1 MKSKIKFIM
10 DLGKALHYYG
20 LAAHEIESLLREL
33 ARKFSM
39 EGHFFCTP
47 TQIIANFNV
56 SEDESI
62 YSIERVEPGGI
73 NLGLLQRTYEL
84 SQRIIN
90 DRISIEDAKIKIK
103 AILNSK
109 PFYSNK
115 VIILS
120 YALLSACIALLICNS
135 FFELWISIFLG
146 LIVGLVNSLISL
158 DQKFYGLEEFLISF
172 IVSLLS
178 CTLFIYFPEFSILK
192 TSLASIL
199 IFVPGLTVTTALTEL
214 TTRNLVAGTARL
226 MSALILFL
234 KIIFGL
240 ILGFYFLKYIDPS
253 IVLSLEVKNE
263 IGDFWILGLLFT
275 PLAFTVLLNARM
287 KDIWGI
293 TISSFLAYLPSYFL
307 KPYFNPA
314 TISFLSAF
322 LIGISGNIYSKVFN
336 RVLALYMVPGLLLI
350 VPGSI
355 GLKGF
360 SSLVFKDTLEGING
374 ASEMFLIATSIAV
387 GILVSNV
394 FFAKSVINSATSN
407 EHL

>member
-1 MKSKIKFIM
+1 MKSKIRFIM
-10 DLGKALHYYG
+10 DLGKALHSYG
-20 LAAHEIESLLREL
+20 LAAHELEELLKEL
-33 ARKFSM
+33 SKKFSM
-39 EGHFFCTP
+39 QGHFFCTP
-47 TQIIANFNV
+47 TQIIANFNL

-73 NLGLLQRTYEL
+73 NLGLLQKTYEL
-84 SQRIIN
+84 TQEVLK
-90 DRISIEDAKIKIK
+90 DQISLEHASNKIKS
-103 AILNSK
+103 ILKSK

-115 VIILS
+115 FIVLN
-120 YALLSACIALLICNS
+120 YTLLAACISLLICNS
-135 FFELWISIFLG
+135 FVELWISIFLG
-146 LIVGLVNSLISL
+146 LVVGLVNTFISIDKKL
-158 DQKFYGLEEFLISF
+158 YGLEEFLISF

-178 CTLFIYFPEFSILK
+178 CTLFMYFPYFSILK
-192 TSLASIL
+192 TSLAAIL

-214 TTRNLVAGTARL
+214 ATRNLVAGTARL

-240 ILGFYFLKYIDPS
+240 ILGFYFLTYLDPS
-253 IVLSLEVKNE
+253 IVLNFEVENQ
-263 IGDFWILGLLFT
+263 IGNFWILGLFFT
-275 PLAFTVLLNARM
+275 PLAFTVLLNARL

-293 TISSFLAYLPSYFL
+293 ALSSFVAYLPSYFL
-307 KPYFNPA
+307 NSFFNPA

-322 LIGISGNIYSKVFN
+322 FLGITGNIYSRIFD
-336 RVLALYMVPGLLLI
+336 RVLALYMVPGLFLI

-387 GILVSNV
+387 GILVSNL
-394 FFAKSVINSATSN
+394 FFHSEAKVLQTPS
-407 EHL
+407 